1 MSAYKDQKTGKWYV
15 FFYYR
20 NWQGENKGKTKR
32 GFATKREA
40 LEWERNFKLK
50 QSENLD
56 MTMNE
61 FYKLYESGWDTWE
74 HLTGGDRTT
83 KGAYQEFY
91 SSAVYDSENKRSWYD
106 INHQKDLLRDAAPW
120 QKYSAIIPRAEFR
133 HDGDSA
139 RALCL

>member
-20 NWQGENKGKTKR
+20 NWKGENKGKTKR
-32 GFATKREA
+32 GFVTKREA

-61 FYKLYESGWDTWE
+61 FYKLYEEIG
-74 HLTGGDRTT
+74 
-83 KGAYQEFY
+83 
-91 SSAVYDSENKRSWYD
+91 
-106 INHQKDLLRDAAPW
+106 
-120 QKYSAIIPRAEFR
+120 RA
-133 HDGDSA
+133 HV
-139 RALCL
+139 